1 VPAPTLSAAGPAAGS
16 AKSPATVSAT
26 LAINEETE
34 RRRAAGRPVL
44 PLGFGEAGL
53 PVHRSLVEAMSR
65 AAAHASYGPVVGIED
80 LRTAAAGYWG
90 RRGLETDPSQVVAG
104 PGSKPLLYALL
115 QAIGGP
121 VGEAVALPR
130 PSWVSYA
137 AQASLLQRPVVWV
150 PTLGGEGG
158 VPDPGRLEAAAVNAR
173 RAGRRVRAVVLTL
186 PDNPTGTLATAAT
199 VRAVCE
205 VAERQDLWVI
215 SDEIYRDLVHDSER
229 PFLSPAAVIPDR
241 TVVTT
246 GLSKSLALGGWRIG
260 VARFPSSERG
270 ERLGAE
276 VAMIA
281 SEIWSAPAQPVQRA
295 AAWALTEPECLRER
309 VRLSRVLHGRVA
321 RAVAAEFRS
330 VGAVFPSPQAG
341 FYLYPDLGGHREL
354 LRSSRGID
362 SGPRLANALLEGPG
376 IATLPASAFGEPEE
390 ALRLRVAT
398 SRLYGATR
406 EQQEAALASDD
417 PASLPW
423 LVDQLGQLRAGLAWL
438 VSHRSTP

>member
-1 VPAPTLSAAGPAAGS
+1 MTVS
-16 AKSPATVSAT
+16 ATVSAT

-34 RRRAAGRPVL
+34 RLRAGGRPVL

-53 PVHRSLVEAMSR
+53 PVHPSLVEALSR
-65 AAAHASYGPVVGIED
+65 AAGHASYGPVVGIED
-80 LRTAAAGYWG
+80 LRTAAAGYWD
-90 RRGLETDPSQVVAG
+90 RRGVPTDPSQVVAG

-115 QAIGGP
+115 QAIGGTI
-121 VGEAVALPR
+121 ALPR

-137 AQASLLQRPVVWV
+137 AQASLLGLPVVGV
-150 PTLGGEGG
+150 PTLPGEGG
-158 VPDPGRLEAAAVNAR
+158 VPDPERLEAEAVHAR
-173 RAGRRVRAVVLTL
+173 RAGARMRAVVLTL
-186 PDNPTGTLATAAT
+186 PDNPTGTLASVAT

-205 VAERQDLWVI
+205 IAHAHDMWVI

-229 PFLSPAAVIPDR
+229 PFLSPAEVIPDQ

-246 GLSKSLALGGWRIG
+246 GLSKTLALGGWRIG
-260 VARFPSSERG
+260 VARFPGSKRG
-270 ERLGAE
+270 ARLGSE

-321 RAVAAEFRS
+321 RAVAAEFRA
-330 VGAVFPSPQAG
+330 VGAVLPSPQAG
-341 FYLYPDLGGHREL
+341 FYLYPDLGEHRDL

-362 SGPRLANALLEGPG
+362 SGPALATALLEGPG
-376 IATLPASAFGEPEE
+376 IATLPASAFGEPED

-398 SRLYGATR
+398 SRLYGDTW
-406 EQQEAALASDD
+406 ELQEAALASDD
-417 PASLPW
+417 PMSLPW
-423 LVDQLGQLRAGLAWL
+423 LVDELRQLRAGLAWL
-438 VSHRSTP
+438 VSGGATSCPS

>member
-1 VPAPTLSAAGPAAGS
+1 MTVS
-16 AKSPATVSAT
+16 ATVSAT

-34 RRRAAGRPVL
+34 RLRAAGRPVL

-53 PVHRSLVEAMSR
+53 PVHPSLVEALSR
-65 AAAHASYGPVVGIED
+65 AASHASYGPVVGIED
-80 LRTAAAGYWG
+80 LRTAAAGYWD
-90 RRGLETDPSQVVAG
+90 RRGVPTDPSQVVAG

-115 QAIGGP
+115 QAIGGTI
-121 VGEAVALPR
+121 ALPR

-137 AQASLLQRPVVWV
+137 AQASLLGLPVVGV
-150 PTLGGEGG
+150 PTLPGEGG
-158 VPDPGRLEAAAVNAR
+158 VPDPERLEAEAVHAR
-173 RAGRRVRAVVLTL
+173 RAGARMRAVVLTL
-186 PDNPTGTLATAAT
+186 PDNPTGTLASVAT

-205 VAERQDLWVI
+205 IAHAHDLWVI
-215 SDEIYRDLVHDSER
+215 SDEIYRDLVHDRER
-229 PFLSPAAVIPDR
+229 PFLSPAEVIPDH

-260 VARFPSSERG
+260 VARFPGSKRG
-270 ERLGAE
+270 ARLGSE

-295 AAWALTEPECLRER
+295 AAWAMTEPECLRER
-309 VRLSRVLHGRVA
+309 VRLSRLLHGRVA
-321 RAVAAEFRS
+321 RAVAAEFRA
-330 VGAVFPSPQAG
+330 VGAVLPSPQAG
-341 FYLYPDLGGHREL
+341 FYLYPDLGEHRDL

-362 SGPRLANALLEGPG
+362 SGPALATALLEGPG

-398 SRLYGATR
+398 SRLYGDTW

-417 PASLPW
+417 PTSLPW
-423 LVDQLGQLRAGLAWL
+423 LVEEFGQLRSGLAWL
-438 VSHRSTP
+438 VSGGATPCPW

>member
-1 VPAPTLSAAGPAAGS
+1 MTVPAPIPARSSAEV
-16 AKSPATVSAT
+16 SPT

-53 PVHRSLVEAMSR
+53 PVHAGLV
-65 AAAHASYGPVVGIED
+65 AALSGAAGQASYGPVAGIED
-80 LRTAAAGYWG
+80 LRAAAAGYWS

-115 QAIGGP
+115 QAIGGAI
-121 VGEAVALPR
+121 GEAVALPR

-137 AQASLLQRPVVWV
+137 AQASLLGRPVVWV
-150 PTLGGEGG
+150 PTLPGEGG
-158 VPDPGRLEAAAVNAR
+158 VPDPERLEAAAVGAR
-173 RAGRRVRAVVLTL
+173 RTGTRVGAVVLTL

-205 VAERQDLWVI
+205 IAERQDLWVI
-215 SDEIYRDLVHDSER
+215 SDEIYRDLVHDTEQ
-229 PFLSPAAVIPDR
+229 PYLSPAAVIPHR

-260 VARFPSSERG
+260 VARCPGGKAGAE
-270 ERLGAE
+270 LQAE
-276 VAMIA
+276 VAMLA

-295 AAWALTEPECLRER
+295 AAWALTEPACLRER
-309 VRLSRVLHGRVA
+309 VRLSRLLHGRVA
-321 RAVAAEFRS
+321 RAVAEEFRR
-330 VGAVFPSPQAG
+330 VGAGVPSPQGA
-341 FYLYPDLGGHREL
+341 FYVYPDLGSHREL
-354 LRSSRGID
+354 LSRSRGVETGSD
-362 SGPRLANALLEGPG
+362 LVGALLDGPG
-376 IATLPASAFGEPEE
+376 IATLPGSAFGEPED

-406 EQQEAALASDD
+406 EEQEAALDSDD
-417 PASLPW
+417 PLSLPW
-423 LVDQLGQLRAGLAWL
+423 LVEQLGELRTGLEWL
-438 VSHRSTP
+438 IRGDSTP